1 MRSDM
6 RRRWRLVLCGFS
18 PASPGYIAD
27 FCRVPDLEMLE
38 DGDMTEIGAK
48 GVSQFQLRPAEAYQ
62 LCRFH

>member
-1 MRSDM
+1 
-6 RRRWRLVLCGFS
+6 VLCGFS